1 MKNRLINMLTII
13 AISNSQLLFSEV
25 PFAKNGMV
33 VSAHKLASEAGVE
46 IMKKGGNAVDAAVA
60 TGFALAVVYPAAG
73 NIGGGGFMT
82 AVVNGKKFTLDFR
95 EMAPG
100 LAHRDMYLDDSSQV
114 ISGLSLYSHLATGVP
129 GTVHGLIKAC
139 MDHGSGQL
147 SLWQVLKPAI
157 RLAERGFPISNGFA
171 RSLNYRKEFFRRDMD
186 TDKIFNKKNGKD
198 WEAGDILKQK
208 SLAGTLR
215 RIARTMGEDFYLG
228 KTANLIVNEMENH
241 NGFITMEDLK
251 NYQSVYR
258 DPILG
263 DFLEYEILS
272 MGPPSSGGL
281 VLIHMLNMLEQFELE
296 SMGWNSS
303 QYVHLLTE
311 VERRGYAD
319 RAEHL
324 GDIDFWDVPVQMFLS
339 DDYAKQRISSINQTK
354 TTSSSE
360 ISHGE
365 PYPFESR
372 ETTHY
377 SVVDKDGNAV
387 SVTTTLNTGF
397 GSGFNDSL
405 SIHDYLFHVR
415 RILKLLGKTCFNIL
429 DQDGINI
436 IEPDGGFYLFPVFR
450 LNNTALNFES
460 SNEFCKLLL
469 NKSGVASLPGSDF
482 NRIQNEISCR
492 LAYVNFNGTEALQV
506 SKSVGKSKELTKDDL
521 QYTCKNVWAGL
532 NKLTEFL

>member
-1 MKNRLINMLTII
+1 MSPFLLLPSHSNKYSKIMNKNTSIWIYLILKI
-13 AISNSQLLFSEV
+13 LLNLPHIVRGEIPYS
-25 PFAKNGMV
+25 KNGMV
-33 VSAHKLASEAGVE
+33 VSAHNLASEAGVE

-198 WEAGDILKQK
+198 WEVGDVLKQK

-303 QYVHLLTE
+303 QYVHLITE

-339 DDYAKQRISSINQTK
+339 DDYAKQRISSINQAK

-397 GSGFNDSL
+397 GSGF
-405 SIHDYLFHVR
+405 VV
-415 RILKLLGKTCFNIL
+415 
-429 DQDGINI
+429 
-436 IEPDGGFYLFPVFR
+436 GGAGFF
-450 LNNTALNFES
+450 LNNEMDDFSAKPGVPNIYGLVEMKPTPLNRE
-460 SNEFCKLLL
+460 
-469 NKSGVASLPGSDF
+469 
-482 NRIQNEISCR
+482 
-492 LAYVNFNGTEALQV
+492 
-506 SKSVGKSKELTKDDL
+506 
-521 QYTCKNVWAGL
+521 NVHL
-532 NKLTEFL
+532 VL